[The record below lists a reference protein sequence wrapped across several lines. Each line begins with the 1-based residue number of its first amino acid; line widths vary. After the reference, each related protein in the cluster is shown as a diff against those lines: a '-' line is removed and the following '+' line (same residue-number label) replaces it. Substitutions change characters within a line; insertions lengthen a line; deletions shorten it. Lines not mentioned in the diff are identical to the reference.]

1 MTDEVGRR
9 GRHARARIAGIALST
24 LWSAAPLLIGGLAA
38 AAVLSGLLSPAVAWL
53 QRDLL
58 DALVPVRTTR
68 GHSALAGGLLALVL
82 LLGAAGV
89 VSDIL
94 AQAQHYVQGNLRRR
108 AAEVIFDRT
117 YTAAASWPGIARF
130 ESPDFADKLQLTGQ
144 LAQSAASSLVT
155 SALGIV
161 QAAITAVTFMITLIV
176 INPVLAAAVA
186 VVQLLGIWASLSIA
200 QRQARLR
207 LTNSFRTRRQLSFGT
222 LLGNAMAAKEV
233 RLFGLGTYLR
243 RRLLAD
249 LRLNNASERVL
260 DRRELLVIS
269 VLSGL
274 SAAVIA
280 GGLIWTVAM
289 VAAGRMPVG
298 NVTLFALAAS
308 GLRGAAYQIA
318 AAAGS
323 AAQSVMLFEAYDDV
337 VSAPP
342 DLPVR
347 QPARPVPALRH
358 GVTVDDVWFRYDQA
372 HAPVLR
378 GVNMF
383 IPAGAAI
390 GLVGR
395 NGSGKSTLVKLL
407 CRLYDPERGRILWDG
422 VDIRDLDPA
431 ALRQRI
437 TGVFQDYVSYE
448 LTAADSIGVGDLGAI
463 EDREAIRRAAVLA
476 GVDEDISRLPRG
488 YDTMLSRVFFG
499 QAHLDNPE
507 AGVLLSGG
515 QQQRIALA
523 RALMRADRDLLIVD
537 EPMSSLDAE
546 AEHAVNTMLAE
557 VEAGRTRVL
566 ISHRLASI
574 RSARQIFV
582 FDGGIVAEQGT
593 HAELLAAG
601 GQYAYLFGLQASGY
615 GMAPEPTR

>member
-1 MTDEVGRR
+1 M
-9 GRHARARIAGIALST
+9 S
-24 LWSAAPLLIGGLAA
+24 PLLIGGLAA
-38 AAVLSGLLSPAVAWL
+38 AAVVSGLLSPAVAWL

-58 DALVPVRTTR
+58 DALVPLGATH
-68 GHSALAGGLLALVL
+68 GHPALAGGLLALVL
-82 LLGAAGV
+82 ALGAAGV
-89 VSDIL
+89 VSDAL

-117 YTAAASWPGIARF
+117 YAAASSWPGIARF
-130 ESPDFADKLQLTGQ
+130 ESPDFADKLQLSGQ

-155 SALGIV
+155 SALGIG
-161 QAAITAVTFMITLIV
+161 QAVITAVTFMITLV
-176 INPVLAAAVA
+176 LINPLLAAGIA

-200 QRQARLR
+200 RRQARLR
-207 LTNSFRTRRQLSFGT
+207 LANSFRTRRQLSFIS

-233 RLFGLGTYLR
+233 RLFGLGAFLR

-249 LRLNNASERVL
+249 LRLNNDSERVL
-260 DRRELLVIS
+260 DRRELGVTS
-269 VLSGL
+269 VLSAL
-274 SAAVIA
+274 SAAVMA

-289 VAAGRMPVG
+289 VAAGHMPVG

-308 GLRGAAYQIA
+308 GLRSAMYQIA
-318 AAAGS
+318 AAAAS
-323 AAQSVMLFEAYDDV
+323 VAQSVMLFEAYDDV

-342 DLPVR
+342 DLPVSR
-347 QPARPVPALRH
+347 PAHQVPALRH

-372 HAPVLR
+372 HPPVLR

-383 IPAGAAI
+383 IPAGAAV

-422 VDIRDLDPA
+422 VDIRQLDPA
-431 ALRQRI
+431 GLRQRI

-448 LTAADSIGVGDLGAI
+448 LTAADSIGMGDLGAI
-463 EDREAIRRAAVLA
+463 GDREAIQRAAALA
-476 GVDEDISRLPRG
+476 GVDEDISRLPQG

-499 QAHLDNPE
+499 QAHRGNPQ

-515 QQQRIALA
+515 QQQRVALA
-523 RALMRADRDLLIVD
+523 RALMRSDRDLLIVD

-546 AEHAVNTMLAE
+546 AEHAVNMMLAE

-566 ISHRLASI
+566 ISHRLASV
-574 RSARQIFV
+574 RSATQIFV
-582 FDGGIVAEQGT
+582 LDGGVVAERGT

-601 GQYAYLFGLQASGY
+601 GQYAHLFGLQASGY
-615 GMAPEPTR
+615 GMTPEPAR